1 MKHADTAMGPTV
13 NSMFSLDGKSAL
25 VTGGGSGI
33 GLGMA
38 LALSEA
44 GARVTLWGRNADRLA
59 RARERFPSSARVW
72 TDVVDVS
79 DATAVA
85 DRMGAAADQMD
96 GLDTVVVNAGTAG
109 APCRITDVDE
119 HGHRRIQATNVDGAL
134 WTIRE
139 ASTIMVARARRG
151 VPGGSIITVASLA
164 AIEGAGRHA
173 SYGASKGALLAMS
186 NAAAVELAR
195 YGIRVNAVLPGWIAT
210 EMTASQQEAEEFE
223 THVISR
229 VPLRRW
235 GRPEEFGA
243 VAVFLASDASS
254 YQTGSRIVI
263 DGGYSI
269 F

>member
-1 MKHADTAMGPTV
+1 MT
-13 NSMFSLDGKSAL
+13 SMFSLEGKSAL

-44 GARVTLWGRNADRLA
+44 GARVTLWGRSADRLV
-59 RARERFPSSARVW
+59 RAAERFPADAEVW
-72 TDVVDVS
+72 TDVVDVI
-79 DATAVA
+79 DAAAVS
-85 DRMGAAADQMD
+85 DRMVAAAEQMG

-109 APCRITDVDE
+109 TVAPITEVEEAD
-119 HGHRRIQATNVDGAL
+119 HRRIQATNVDGAL

-139 ASTIMVARARRG
+139 AAKVMVARAQEGR
-151 VPGGSIITVASLA
+151 PGGSIITVASLA
-164 AIEGAGRHA
+164 AIEGAGRNS

-195 YGIRVNAVLPGWIAT
+195 HGIRVNTILPGWIAT
-210 EMTASQQEAEEFE
+210 DMTESQQDTEAFE
-223 THVISR
+223 KNVISR
-229 VPLRRW
+229 VPLKRW
-235 GRPEEFGA
+235 GRPEEFGGAA
-243 VAVFLASDASS
+243 VYLASDASS
-254 YQTGSRIVI
+254 YQTGSQIVI